1 MNIVVKTLKH
11 FHTVNKHRFYVFIYA
26 CKAGIPFRGL
36 VHDLS
41 KYSITEFWESVKYF
55 DGHRSPIYFARKDKG
70 FSTVWVHHKGRNKHH
85 FEYWEDVSPA
95 GRFVAYM
102 PYKYIVECICDK
114 IAATKVY
121 NGKNF
126 NNNQPLDYWNRVD
139 KKGPVMIH
147 PKTVEFVETVLTKVS
162 TDGINKTLKSKY
174 LKKIYK
180 EIDEN
185 GNNKV

>member
-41 KYSITEFWESVKYF
+41 KYSITEFWGSVKYF

-70 FSTVWVHHKGRNKHH
+70 FSEVWVHHKGRNKHH
-85 FEYWEDVSPA
+85 FEYWEDVSA
-95 GRFVAYM
+95 EGRYVTYI
-102 PYKYIVECICDK
+102 PYKYLVECICDK
-114 IAATKVY
+114 IAATRVY

-126 NNNQPLDYWNRVD
+126 NDRQPLDYWLKAD
-139 KKGPVMIH
+139 KNSAIMIH
-147 PKTVEFVETVLTKVS
+147 EKTAKFVETILTTVA
-162 TDGINKTLKSKY
+162 TDGINKALKPKY
-174 LKKIYK
+174 LKRVYK
-180 EIDEN
+180 EIEKD
-185 GNNKV
+185 NNKK